1 MTHSAH
7 GRQPLLHEELVVLH
21 APTQVW
27 SSPTGDLGDMPIHGV
42 FHADARVV
50 DELRVEVGGEVP
62 EPIGASAT
70 ASEAVF
76 VAVARGIDDG
86 PTPDPRV
93 RIERRRVVGAGT
105 VVEHVAVVSAL
116 GHAVD
121 TTVTFVVGVDS
132 SDLQSVKSGTRSGV
146 EATLAEH
153 PGLVVATHGSRTLEL
168 DAAGADV
175 AVLGRRVALTWPVH
189 VPAHGSAEV
198 ALRLRVEDAGQVVAA
213 YEGDPVLRALPATG
227 DARLDRWAR
236 EALADLDA
244 LRMTRPGHGDEPFL
258 AAGAPWFL
266 TLFGRDTLIAARLL
280 LPVDDG
286 LALGTLR
293 TLARLQGTQVDAASA
308 EQPGKILHEIRDGVF
323 TMPGEGIV
331 LPPVYYGTV
340 DATPLWIVLL
350 HRAVAAGAIGLED
363 VRELRGTLEGAL
375 AWMRD
380 HGDPAGT
387 GFLHYRDELG
397 TGLAN
402 QGWKDS
408 GDSIRFHDG
417 TIAEGPIALAEVQAQ
432 AHEAAVGGAELLD
445 ALDGDGAGDAW
456 RVWAADLAV
465 RFRDRFWVERDG
477 HRFLAIALDGAGRPV
492 DSRTSNMGQCIG
504 TGILSAAEESLLA
517 EQLVT
522 DAFASRWGL
531 RTMATDEGAFWPL
544 SYHCGSVWPHDTGV
558 VIEGMLRAGLHAEA
572 AALAARLLDAAEAFG
587 WRVPE
592 LLSGD
597 DLPAPVAYP
606 ASCRPQ
612 AWSAAAVVPVARAL
626 AP

>member
-27 SSPTGDLGDMPIHGV
+27 SSPTGDLGDMAIHGV
-42 FHADARVV
+42 FHGDARVV
-50 DELRVEVGGEVP
+50 DALHVEVGGEVP
-62 EPIGASAT
+62 EPIGASSS

-76 VAVARGIDDG
+76 HAVARGVDDG
-86 PTPDPRV
+86 ATPDPRV
-93 RIERRRVVGAGT
+93 RVLRRRVVAPGE
-105 VVEHVAVVSAL
+105 VVEHVALANAL
-116 GHAVD
+116 DHGVD
-121 TTVTFVVGVDS
+121 TTVAFVVGLAAD
-132 SDLQSVKSGTRSGV
+132 DLQAVKSGVPGD
-146 EATLAEH
+146 AAPTLEVRDDA
-153 PGLVVATHGSRTLEL
+153 LVATHASRTLEL
-168 DAAGADV
+168 DASGAEV
-175 AVLGRRVALTWPVH
+175 AVLGRTASLSWPVH
-189 VPAHGSAEV
+189 VPAGGSTEV
-198 ALRLRVEDAGQVVAA
+198 ALRMRVSDAGQVVAPHV
-213 YEGDPVLRALPATG
+213 GDAVLARVPETG
-227 DARLDRWAR
+227 DARLDRWA
-236 EALADLDA
+236 ELALADLDA
-244 LRMTRPGHGDEPFL
+244 LVMTRPGHGDECFL

-280 LPVDDG
+280 LPVDRG

-293 TLARLQGTQVDAASA
+293 ALARLQGRRMDAASA

-340 DATPLWIVLL
+340 DATPLWVVLL
-350 HRAVAAGAIGLED
+350 GRALDAGAVSLDD
-363 VRELRGTLEGAL
+363 VRALREPLEAAL

-380 HGDPAGT
+380 CGDPGGT

-417 TIAEGPIALAEVQAQ
+417 RIAEGPIALAEVQAQ
-432 AHEAAVGGAELLD
+432 AHEAAVLGAGLLD
-445 ALDGDGAGDAW
+445 ALDGEGAGDAW
-456 RVWAADLAV
+456 RAWAAALAE

-477 HRFLAIALDGAGRPV
+477 RRFLAIALDGEGAPV

-504 TGILSAAEESLLA
+504 TGILTHDEEALLA
-517 EQLVT
+517 AQLVSPELAT
-522 DAFASRWGL
+522 RWGL
-531 RTMATDEGAFWPL
+531 RTMASDEGAFWPL

-558 VIEGMLRAGLHAEA
+558 VIEGMLRAGLRAEA
-572 AALAARLLDAAEAFG
+572 AALAGRLLDAAEAFS
-587 WRVPE
+587 WRMPE
-592 LLSGD
+592 LFAGD

-612 AWSAAAVVPVARAL
+612 AWSAAAVLPVVEAL
-626 AP
+626 AG